1 MTGTFL
7 KNGKSDY
14 KILIPDNADFY
25 EEYAAKEFKRLFF
38 DATGVTLSIVKDS
51 DEKITN
57 WEENQAYFSLGNTQI
72 FKTSGVSNDF
82 NLLKRDGYRIV
93 TKGKTLILIGG
104 GGYGTVYAVY
114 GFMER
119 QFGYRY
125 YHPEEVYI
133 KKTADEEL
141 KEFDITDIPDFENRT
156 GGNYYSGSDA
166 SVKYKGIADCAI
178 RMRTFEFWGK
188 MRDGKPFWGSW
199 VHNHG
204 AYLDGRKYEKAH
216 PDWYSPELTQLCL
229 SNEEMWKE
237 FAKNVIRR
245 VEKFTEQ
252 EYFGLGQ
259 EDAPTFCGCD
269 RCKEQIKKYGKSGIM
284 MRFTNY
290 VAREVEKWRKENAPE
305 RKVYVGTLA
314 YHLTGEP
321 PVKKDENGKYVP
333 LDPSVVA
340 EDTLLFFLK
349 DNIMLFAQLMISYF
363 FYKKI
368 KGTRAFQII
377 FYLPSIVSGVAIST
391 VFTSF
396 INPEGPLGEICKSLG
411 YKLPPLLAS
420 STYKTWTI
428 MFYTIWLGWAGN
440 MLLLNGALAR
450 IPVEVI
456 ESARLDGVTAFREF
470 VSIIFPLVWS
480 TFSTLLIL
488 GFTGLLSAGGPI
500 LLFMDYGG
508 VLDTWTVGFWMFYRI
523 KIIGESAY
531 NEVSAMGLYLTAI
544 ALPIIFFARKLVEK
558 VPAVEY

>member
-1 MTGTFL
+1 MD
-7 KNGKSDY
+7 N
-14 KILIPDNADFY
+14 KI
-25 EEYAAKEFKRLFF
+25 EE
-38 DATGVTLSIVKDS
+38 G
-51 DEKITN
+51 
-57 WEENQAYFSLGNTQI
+57 
-72 FKTSGVSNDF
+72 
-82 NLLKRDGYRIV
+82 
-93 TKGKTLILIGG
+93 
-104 GGYGTVYAVY
+104 
-114 GFMER
+114 
-119 QFGYRY
+119 
-125 YHPEEVYI
+125 
-133 KKTADEEL
+133 KKTIEGKPVQYTMRKYDKLQKDEIVFL
-141 KEFDITDIPDFENRT
+141 LVVIIPQIIMTCIFYIYANISSLTMAFRLPTGEWSMRT
-156 GGNYYSGSDA
+156 LTSAWKLLTTAGSDM
-166 SVKYKGIADCAI
+166 SIAI
-178 RMRTFEFWGK
+178 R
-188 MRDGKPFWGSW
+188 
-199 VHNHG
+199 N
-204 AYLDGRKYEKAH
+204 
-216 PDWYSPELTQLCL
+216 
-229 SNEEMWKE
+229 
-237 FAKNVIRR
+237 
-245 VEKFTEQ
+245 
-252 EYFGLGQ
+252 
-259 EDAPTFCGCD
+259 
-269 RCKEQIKKYGKSGIM
+269 
-284 MRFTNY
+284 
-290 VAREVEKWRKENAPE
+290 
-305 RKVYVGTLA
+305 
-314 YHLTGEP
+314 
-321 PVKKDENGKYVP
+321 
-333 LDPSVVA
+333 
-340 EDTLLFFLK
+340 TLLFFLK

-377 FYLPSIVSGVAIST
+377 FFLPSIVSGVAIST